1 MPNMNEKVGAPGQL
15 DIGVAIS
22 APFKDK
28 EWFKKSALMGLMMLI
43 PIAGALNLS
52 GWMRAIAEKRM
63 AGGPDADI
71 LPEAN
76 LAYMGGGWRLFLA
89 YLPMVGIV
97 FVVLI
102 GGGVAAVVAAV
113 TMNGRAA
120 EDIMIGVL
128 VITYGMVI
136 LLAIAMSVIGPAI
149 TFLHIVEGEPWASIQ
164 FKRIWETMK
173 AGGVQYLLLF
183 VALLVSGFIAQLGAL
198 ACYVGMFVTIP
209 LGQVMAAAAIAEYA
223 RLVKMP
229 APTFPVDGGTGSSS
243 GTPFPVKN

>member
-1 MPNMNEKVGAPGQL
+1 MPNTNSKDQL
-15 DIGVAIS
+15 DIGLAIS

-28 EWFKKSALMGLMMLI
+28 EWFKKCVLMGLMMLI
-43 PIAGALNLS
+43 PIAGQLNLS
-52 GWMRAIAEKRM
+52 GWMRAIAEKRI

-76 LAYMGGGWRLFLA
+76 LNYMGGGWKLFLA
-89 YLPMVGIV
+89 YLPMMGIV

-102 GGGVAAVVAAV
+102 GGGVAAGVAAA
-113 TMNGRAA
+113 TSDGRTA
-120 EDIMIGVL
+120 ENIMVGV
-128 VITYGMVI
+128 VMATYGIII

-183 VALLVSGFIAQLGAL
+183 VALMVAGVVAQMGVF
-198 ACYVGMFVTIP
+198 ACYIGMFITVP
-209 LGQVMAAAAIAEYA
+209 LAQVMSAAAIAEYG

-229 APTFPVDGGTGSSS
+229 APTYPIDGGTGSSS
-243 GTPFPVKN
+243 GNPFPVKN